1 MRGLHADVLTYGTA
15 WPILGAYTQRSTKE
29 RTAMT
34 KHTDGIQI
42 MKIEE
47 SEKFDT
53 FTDAADEM
61 EKRGGGWVEWW
72 GANDNVEKR
81 WAA

>member
-1 MRGLHADVLTYGTA
+1 MRQGL
-15 WPILGAYTQRSTKE
+15 PIVKVQQGETHNEPGGAG
-29 RTAMT
+29 MI

-42 MKIEE
+42 MRIEE
-47 SEKFDT
+47 SGKFDT

-72 GANDNVEKR
+72 DENDSVEKR
-81 WAA
+81 WVS

>member
-1 MRGLHADVLTYGTA
+1 MKYSDN
-15 WPILGAYTQRSTKE
+15 
-29 RTAMT
+29 
-34 KHTDGIQI
+34 IQT

-47 SEKFDT
+47 SAEFDT

-72 GANDNVEKR
+72 DENDNVEKR
-81 WAA
+81 WVA